1 MEEWASD
8 EAMRTGRALPEPMRI
23 RLRHGPAA
31 RFWRPILHRMP
42 KVDLHR
48 HLEGSLRLSTLLEI
62 ARQHRIDLGL
72 DLTLAEIE
80 PLVRFTSA
88 EPADFQRFLA
98 RFRILRRFYTSPEA
112 IRRMA
117 YEAVVDA
124 AQDRVRYLEL
134 RFNPAAL
141 AQAQGFRL
149 EEVMEWVLEGV
160 GQAQQEAPIQVRLI
174 ATIVRGE
181 DPAVAWRIA
190 RLAADGRPHGIVGLD
205 LAGDEL
211 RAPLEPLIPIFRWAR
226 EQGLFL
232 TIHAGEV
239 GSPAHI
245 RHAVLVLGAHRIGH
259 GIQAV
264 RDPAVLC
271 LLRERGIP
279 LEVCPTSNLHTGAAA
294 GFHHHPLPDLYRL
307 GLKVTLNTDDP
318 SISDTTLTDEY
329 LFAMAGMGLQW
340 QDLLRMFENAVEA
353 AFLSAEERQA
363 LARQIQDELLDLE
376 RSRALRAG
384 FEEAS

>member
-1 MEEWASD
+1 MIRRDVENVELRS
-8 EAMRTGRALPEPMRI
+8 PERDRM

-31 RFWRPILHRMP
+31 RAWRTWLQRLP

-62 ARQHRIDLGL
+62 ARRHKLPLGL
-72 DLTLAEIE
+72 DPTPATLE
-80 PLVRFTSA
+80 PLLRVTAS

-98 RFRILRRFYTSPEA
+98 RFQILRRFYTSEEA

-117 YEAVVDA
+117 YEAVADA
-124 AQDRVRYLEL
+124 AADGVRYLEL

-149 EEVMEWVLEGV
+149 EEVTEWVLEGV
-160 GQAQQEAPIQVRLI
+160 RRAEGDFDIMVRLI
-174 ATIVRGE
+174 MTIVRGE
-181 DPAVAWRIA
+181 DPEMAWRIA
-190 RLAADGRPHGIVGLD
+190 RLAVAHRRDGVVGLD
-205 LAGDEL
+205 LAGDEARYGPESL
-211 RAPLEPLIPIFRWAR
+211 LPVFRWAR

-239 GSPAHI
+239 GPPANI
-245 RHAVLVLGAHRIGH
+245 RQAILVLGAHRIGH

-264 RDPAVLC
+264 HDVQVLR
-271 LLRERGIP
+271 LLHERGIP
-279 LEVCPTSNLHTGAAA
+279 LEVCPTSNLHTGAVA
-294 GFHHHPLPDLYRL
+294 GFHRHPLPDLYRL

-340 QDLLRMFENAVEA
+340 PDLLRILENGIEA
-353 AFLSAEERQA
+353 AFLSPEERRL
-363 LARQIQDELLDLE
+363 LARRLHHEL
-376 RSRALRAG
+376 RALGGAPG
-384 FEEAS
+384 EGPEASLP